1 MPKKIETK
9 SKSTNLLRKIQTR
22 PKFTEVSAYFLKAVD
37 SEFFHHHWQLF
48 DKHGVIGEVKIPPAQ
63 VDSYAE
69 EEGIESNYV
78 AWAGDCVSLLQTN
91 ETIFNVFTE
100 LPPEPETDLNELKSS
115 TCIQLR
121 YLPLDVIESIQLLLY
136 IFKLCA
142 LLVNTVVCH

>member
-1 MPKKIETK
+1 M
-9 SKSTNLLRKIQTR
+9 
-22 PKFTEVSAYFLKAVD
+22 D

-48 DKHGVIGEVKIPPAQ
+48 DKRGVIGEVKIPPAQ

-69 EEGIESNYV
+69 VEGIESNYV

-91 ETIFNVFTE
+91 ETIINVFTE

-121 YLPLDVIESIQLLLY
+121 YLPLDVI
-136 IFKLCA
+136 
-142 LLVNTVVCH
+142 